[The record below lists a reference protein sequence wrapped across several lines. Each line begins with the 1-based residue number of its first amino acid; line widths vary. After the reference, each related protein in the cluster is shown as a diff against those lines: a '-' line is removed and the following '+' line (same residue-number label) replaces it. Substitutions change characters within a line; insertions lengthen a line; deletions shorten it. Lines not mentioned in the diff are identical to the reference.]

1 MLRGR
6 VASSLPRGMPPRF
19 DPQTQGVLPQA
30 LRGLVP
36 RGRSPGAPLFLL
48 VRSNQKPQ
56 PLSSTTYLRGEEVCL
71 ATRLGQIDVAEAN

>member
-30 LRGLVP
+30 LR
-36 RGRSPGAPLFLL
+36 ALFLGGAA
-48 VRSNQKPQ
+48 PG
-56 PLSSTTYLRGEEVCL
+56 PPCSSWYG
-71 ATRLGQIDVAEAN
+71 

>member
-30 LRGLVP
+30 LR
-36 RGRSPGAPLFLL
+36 ALFLGA
-48 VRSNQKPQ
+48 Q
-56 PLSSTTYLRGEEVCL
+56 PRVPPVP
-71 ATRLGQIDVAEAN
+71 LGTE

>member
-6 VASSLPRGMPPRF
+6 VASSLPRGMPLDSTP
-19 DPQTQGVLPQA
+19 DPGVLPQA
-30 LRGLVP
+30 LRALFLG
-36 RGRSPGAPLFLL
+36 GAAPGTPLFLL
-48 VRSNQKPQ
+48 VRVTKNPQ

>member
-30 LRGLVP
+30 LRALFL
-36 RGRSPGAPLFLL
+36 RGRSPGAPCSSWYG
-48 VRSNQKPQ
+48 VTKNPK
-56 PLSSTTYLRGEEVCL
+56 PLSSTTYLREKKF
-71 ATRLGQIDVAEAN
+71 A